1 MDLFGS
7 PVIRNNQPPSLS
19 CVHSPG
25 IGRPVFLSTG
35 MANSS
40 SPGGDVATGTGGL
53 TIYLGIWSCA
63 DGSGDFAPGSRK
75 GWTYFLDQLSYQGR
89 LSGGGM

>member
-7 PVIRNNQPPSLS
+7 PVMRNNQPPSLS

-35 MANSS
+35 MANPSS
-40 SPGGDVATGTGGL
+40 SGGDLATGSDEL
-53 TIYLGIWSCA
+53 TMYLGIWSCA
-63 DGSGDFAPGSRK
+63 GGSGDFAPGSRK